1 MLVIEG
7 EVKNHKRTY
16 RIYCEEGLQVRAKKR
31 ITRRPDMLKL
41 PQSPLL

>member
-16 RIYCEEGLQVRAKKR
+16 RIYCEEGLQVRTKQRKK
-31 ITRRPDMLKL
+31 ITMLICI
-41 PQSPLL
+41 QS